1 LIVKVIIK
9 GEKKTFTFGFEDG
22 FLKYIFKTLVYNAL
36 IMGMKKEIFGTRMK
50 LNVNI
55 ITWNVAGVNVPD
67 DLGILFNSK
76 VLGGTDILSFG
87 VQECGIFKIQ
97 NWVRAVKLYVTH
109 YGFIDV
115 AIIEMFQMFLIVFV
129 KKDLEPFIENIESHK
144 KAMGV
149 AKVVGNKGGLLIA
162 FKLLGY
168 QFVFVNC
175 HFAPKP
181 YKVLERNKNAKTLMK
196 SVRIGEKQF
205 EFDCSSDVLFWQGDL
220 NYRVDFNFDETIKEI
235 KQNNLK
241 VLLMKDQLI
250 KQRQINQ
257 VFYDFSEGEINFN
270 PTYRRIKGTDEY
282 SNKNNQSPSWCDRVM
297 VRTDKP
303 LDINFYNSIKEANDR

>member
-1 LIVKVIIK
+1 
-9 GEKKTFTFGFEDG
+9 
-22 FLKYIFKTLVYNAL
+22 
-36 IMGMKKEIFGTRMK
+36 M
-50 LNVNI
+50 
-55 ITWNVAGVNVPD
+55 P
-67 DLGILFNSK
+67 
-76 VLGGTDILSFG
+76 
-87 VQECGIFKIQ
+87 Q
-97 NWVRAVKLYVTH
+97 
-109 YGFIDV
+109 
-115 AIIEMFQMFLIVFV
+115 
-129 KKDLEPFIENIESHK
+129 
-144 KAMGV
+144 KAQ
-149 AKVVGNKGGLLIA
+149 K
-162 FKLLGY
+162 
-168 QFVFVNC
+168 
-175 HFAPKP
+175 
-181 YKVLERNKNAKTLMK
+181 
-196 SVRIGEKQF
+196 GEKQF

-282 SNKNNQSPSWCDRVM
+282 SNKNNQSPSWCDRIM